1 MVFDSER
8 ISRKQERYEKS
19 RAYNIIETFKSKNL
33 NNKEILACIE
43 VMILLN
49 DNTET
54 QTAAVIKARN
64 IIIQNI
70 NQELINAS
78 NFTNLINNNIN

>member
-70 NQELINAS
+70 NQELIDAS

>member
-1 MVFDSER
+1 MAFDSER

-19 RAYNIIETFKSKNL
+19 KAYNIIETFKSKSL

-54 QTAAVIKARN
+54 QMAVVIKARN

-70 NQELINAS
+70 NQEPVDAS
-78 NFTNLINNNIN
+78 NFANLINTNIN